1 MSRASVLAID
11 LGTSRV
17 KVALVDQDLVVRAS
31 ASRPYAT
38 LTEEPGQAE
47 QRVGDWTEGIRSALT
62 ELGEEASAARAVALT
77 GQMPTLVALDANR
90 EVVGPAVTWQDSRA
104 DELVEA
110 RLDDAQRRRFAQL
123 SGAPID
129 GRYLV
134 PMHLRR
140 GGLASTLLSARDYLF
155 CWLTGELATEP
166 STASG
171 YGVYDLARAA
181 WSEELLGVLDVPS
194 GLLPPVVGSTH
205 HAPLLE
211 DRLPGLRSGTPVV
224 LGGAD
229 SVCAHH
235 RLEQEVGPGIS
246 IIDGSST
253 VILATWPADRP
264 RPEQV
269 LVTPLAGPGRVGV
282 EFDLLATGS
291 SIGWLARIVG
301 RSAAELEALALSH
314 PDPAHCGALALPY
327 LAGGEQGAL
336 WRSDLTGTLAGLT
349 LSTSPADLA
358 LALFE
363 AIAFE
368 TWRCLLATS
377 LEGEP
382 LTCVAAPDSG
392 LLRPAIL
399 THLAEA
405 PVHALRGVSPSVLGA
420 ACLAFESLGLE
431 AGGSAPLRE
440 VLPALDPHYS
450 EVLGSRLERYLEVAP
465 ALSAAQR

>member
-17 KVALVDQDLVVRAS
+17 KVALVDQDLVVRAA

-38 LTEEPGQAE
+38 LSEEPGQAE
-47 QRVGDWTEGIRSALT
+47 QRVGDWVEGIRSALA
-62 ELGEEASAARAVALT
+62 ELGEEAGAARAVALT
-77 GQMPTLVALDANR
+77 GQMPTLVTLDADG

-110 RLDDAQRRRFAQL
+110 RLDDAARRRFAQL

-134 PMHLRR
+134 PMHLWRQ
-140 GGLASTLLSARDYLF
+140 GPASTLLSARDYLF
-155 CWLTGELATEP
+155 FWLTGELATEP

-171 YGVYDLARAA
+171 YGVYDLERAA
-181 WSEELLGVLDVPS
+181 WSAELLGALEVPAD
-194 GLLPPVVGSTH
+194 LLPPVVASTH
-205 HAPLLE
+205 QAPVLAG
-211 DRLPGLRSGTPVV
+211 RLPGLGAGTPVV

-235 RLEQEVGPGIS
+235 WLERGVGPGVS

-253 VILATWPADRP
+253 VILATWPTERP

-269 LVTPLAGPGRVGV
+269 LVTPLVGPGRVGV
-282 EFDLLATGS
+282 ELDLLATGS
-291 SIGWLARIVG
+291 SIGWLARLVG

-314 PDPAHCGALALPY
+314 PDPAHCEALALPY

-349 LSTSPADLA
+349 LSTSPSDLA

-368 TWRCLLATS
+368 TWRCLRATA
-377 LEGEP
+377 LEGQP

-399 THLAEA
+399 AHLSPA
-405 PVHALRGVSPSVLGA
+405 PVRALRGVSPSVLGA
-420 ACLAFESLGLE
+420 ARVGFESLGLE
-431 AGGSAPLRE
+431 AGGSAPASE
-440 VLPALDPHYS
+440 VLPTLDPRY
-450 EVLGSRLERYLEVAP
+450 VAALGSRLERYLELAP
-465 ALSAAQR
+465 ALSAAPR